1 VKAVLRAFVVAS
13 FLLTACFSDVR
24 DEPRPLETVVAPTQ
38 TREAERPTATP
49 SATARPAATRA
60 ALTATPAVA
69 RTPPQGAT
77 PAGTP
82 AGTTG
87 LQPGSDAPTRFDEP
101 CLSGGG
107 AGLPQPASLEVLPRR
122 YTPSPF
128 VPDATLQE
136 RLDESLGGQAG
147 AYAFYVK
154 DLTTGRGATHNSE
167 RIFNAA
173 SLFKLFIMYAVFHQE
188 SLGLVGWDDELVV
201 TPYYDGFALTPRVT
215 ALCQALT
222 VGEAMDAMLSVSD
235 NAAAVLLQ
243 DLAGSGNVNASIEA
257 LGLRDSGLF
266 ETGLPVTAAD
276 LALLMEVIAIGQA
289 VSPAASA
296 DMLRLLD
303 HDVFENGLLAGVP
316 EGTRVARK
324 TGNWTDATHVAG
336 IVFAPSGP
344 YVFVALT
351 SNGYE
356 RDVIEAL
363 SRVAYEHFEAAG
375 AEP

>member
-1 VKAVLRAFVVAS
+1 
-13 FLLTACFSDVR
+13 
-24 DEPRPLETVVAPTQ
+24 
-38 TREAERPTATP
+38 
-49 SATARPAATRA
+49 
-60 ALTATPAVA
+60 
-69 RTPPQGAT
+69 
-77 PAGTP
+77 
-82 AGTTG
+82 
-87 LQPGSDAPTRFDEP
+87 
-101 CLSGGG
+101 LSGGG

-167 RIFNAA
+167 RVFNAA

-222 VGEAMDAMLSVSD
+222 VGAAMDAMLSVSD

-289 VSPAASA
+289 VSPGASA